1 MLTRSFFDDIAND
14 DQFKQFL
21 NVFRSKMNESKQV
34 TGISK
39 DKNKTATRSDDKYEK
54 FTQIAKLRDQGV
66 LTEEEFEIEKQKIL
80 NS

>member
-1 MLTRSFFDDIAND
+1 
-14 DQFKQFL
+14 
-21 NVFRSKMNESKQV
+21 MNESKQV

-39 DKNKTATRSDDKYEK
+39 AKNKAATRSDDKYEK
-54 FTQIAKLRDQGV
+54 LAQIAKLRNQGV